1 MTWCTSCAAVGRDP
15 AGAVTVSQP
24 SPGRMYERPPGE
36 IYDAL
41 ADCYSLKP
49 KKRILKSKA
58 KAEIQRAWTLWGGDK
73 SSPVTMDMFHGWLIR
88 FRPYFLTFRHRGDQ
102 WEIVHGW
109 LVEMEQTGKQ

>member
-1 MTWCTSCAAVGRDP
+1 
-15 AGAVTVSQP
+15 
-24 SPGRMYERPPGE
+24 MYERPPGE